1 MRFAQ
6 NSLLLRAFAERI
18 NVDVI
23 VLYTHNGDH
32 KKKKY
37 LSKKFSTLNKNNP
50 LIYLLLHEPNDI
62 DDYDDWIIYCE
73 RGKDFYQEHFDN
85 KLLSYF
91 NEFGYKV
98 ICFRQYRTAFYL
110 ILCYEEPPKYIDEL
124 YITQQI
130 DKLLQ
135 K

>member
-1 MRFAQ
+1 M
-6 NSLLLRAFAERI
+6 
-18 NVDVI
+18 
-23 VLYTHNGDH
+23 
-32 KKKKY
+32 
-37 LSKKFSTLNKNNP
+37 
-50 LIYLLLHEPNDI
+50 LLHEPSQI
-62 DDYDDWIIYCE
+62 DDYDDWLIYCE
-73 RGKDFYQEHFDN
+73 RGKDIWQEHFDN
-85 KLLSYF
+85 KLHSYF